1 MCDQLMSYY
10 DNAKT
15 IFVFFELTLPLTLKT
30 KKNHAKSKKD
40 ALSTAPK

>member
-15 IFVFFELTLPLTLKT
+15 IFVFFLTDIAL
-30 KKNHAKSKKD
+30 NIKD
-40 ALSTAPK
+40 QEKPC